1 MEDGGAPKGEGPVA
15 IAIFATI
22 VSPALVQGRDNSNV
36 IQSPSVAYGYFTSG
50 TFIDGWNGGVKWS
63 FILVN
68 IYRDVTLWRFDSS
81 AFLFA
86 FTKFWSWSETP
97 SSLWLLITVSILWH
111 PNTCYE
117 NVCFNAFFRFFMSL
131 DSGRQMNNLLCSPA

>member
-50 TFIDGWNGGVKWS
+50 TFIDG
-63 FILVN
+63 
-68 IYRDVTLWRFDSS
+68 
-81 AFLFA
+81 
-86 FTKFWSWSETP
+86 
-97 SSLWLLITVSILWH
+97 
-111 PNTCYE
+111 
-117 NVCFNAFFRFFMSL
+117 
-131 DSGRQMNNLLCSPA
+131 